1 MLRLDLRD
9 YSDACIVVKGRIS
22 VASTGNVRKRNTKLI
37 LKNNNPFRWC
47 VSNKILILL
56 CGCINW

>member
-37 LKNNNPFRWC
+37 LKNNNPFR
-47 VSNKILILL
+47 
-56 CGCINW
+56 